1 MNINECAKL
10 VNLSVATVKKYVKQG
25 MPVEKDGTFAIAE
38 VAKWIAE
45 NGQASHLKKSRP
57 APKKPEPKA
66 QPKPIKQPKSKAA
79 PPPEPPEDDLPMSM
93 AEAKTR
99 NEIAKALLAELNL
112 AKEMEQVANIDD
124 LMDEF
129 SQALVTVRAS
139 LSSMSSRLAGILAHQ
154 DEHQVRKLIENEVA
168 VMLTGLCKY
177 DR

>member
-10 VNLSVATVKKYVKQG
+10 VNLSVSTIKKYVKQG
-25 MPVEKDGTFAIAE
+25 MPIEKDGTFEIAV

-45 NGQASHLKKSRP
+45 NGQASHLKKARPKPKPKP
-57 APKKPEPKA
+57 APKPRPVAQTRAKDVPQEPEN
-66 QPKPIKQPKSKAA
+66 
-79 PPPEPPEDDLPMSM
+79 DLAMSM
-93 AEAKTR
+93 TEAKTR
-99 NEIAKALLAELNL
+99 SEIAKALLAELTL

-154 DEHQVRKLIENEVA
+154 DESEVRKLIENEVA

-177 DR
+177 E